1 MDRNTPLSADSPGA
15 AAPPKRTE
23 RIWAISEYYAPN
35 FSGAAIQAHQIL
47 SGLVTQGFEVEV
59 LTQADQVAR
68 NLQGQRV
75 PQDGLV
81 VHYLPVV
88 RQRRWTQLQR
98 WPALRSWLRQFN
110 RLLRDASFHTAILM
124 AVVFRMRRGD
134 RIQWYI
140 VGDFAW
146 PVFWLA
152 RQMGRRNF
160 IQVSL
165 VGADDPHSFK
175 RSLFG
180 ISTAFKR
187 ACFWQAEKTIVLSR
201 ALLDRCLMAQ
211 IPQERLVR
219 IPNGVDTRRFAPT
232 PELRRQTLVELNLAP
247 SRRYLVFLGSA
258 IERKGIDVAIR
269 AFVPLARQ
277 FADIDLRIV

>member
-1 MDRNTPLSADSPGA
+1 MMDRNTPPSADSPGA

-47 SGLVTQGFEVEV
+47 SGLVTPGFEVEV
-59 LTQADQVAR
+59 LTQADQVCAKPAR
-68 NLQGQRV
+68 
-75 PQDGLV
+75 
-81 VHYLPVV
+81 
-88 RQRRWTQLQR
+88 TT
-98 WPALRSWLRQFN
+98 RSTGWSCRTLSAGRPPTPLDPTATMASSAELAPTIQSAAV
-110 RLLRDASFHTAILM
+110 RDASFHTAILM

-165 VGADDPHSFK
+165 VCADDPHSFK

-201 ALLDRCLMAQ
+201 TAGPLLDGRFPKSDSFEFPMVSTLGVLHQ
-211 IPQERLVR
+211 S
-219 IPNGVDTRRFAPT
+219 PNSDDKRA
-232 PELRRQTLVELNLAP
+232 LN
-247 SRRYLVFLGSA
+247 
-258 IERKGIDVAIR
+258 
-269 AFVPLARQ
+269 
-277 FADIDLRIV
+277 